1 MTRTTNT
8 SRKIKKRKRN
18 EDTDL
23 CVDAPTGAT
32 PGSSSNNTAPVLT
45 SLPLGTSKTEKNKKK
60 KAKKRLKKKQRKA
73 NNSSRSSQAPRPGP
87 SFIPST
93 RRWKWKTLK
102 SASFTLKQKKLL
114 FQVHH
119 LSTIL
124 ERNKST
130 IYNLQSNLSTT
141 SFKTNTGNLTFT
153 TESCTQQT
161 PPLILQAIKYLEDE
175 NKTLTNKIL
184 QLQEKE
190 KSEHL
195 KRVQHLKRLNRN
207 HGYFLRKRIY
217 SLTTNLNNFLN
228 HIQSRI
234 YLWEQNTALLLEIQ
248 HNLVRKSLL
257 LAEKENLA
265 STNKIHNFT
274 DISLPPD
281 LTELLNK
288 GTNFIPTTDNIN
300 IPTLRKTISSEV
312 NSALSKVICK
322 GTSHQAANQPVRK
335 KSSNFNNRY
344 HPYTKKNPVKLLQE
358 KQTKPHFNLHIIDY
372 VHNTTSYSKQ
382 YLQSSNFKNLINP
395 QHLNITQSLTS
406 HIRNLNTR
414 NDIIL
419 TKTDKNMGWALVPT
433 TWFTNEYT
441 RQLSDSSTY
450 KRINNF
456 DQTKTITDSN
466 KLLRKLQIHFNKL
479 LTTSTDKQL
488 LNTVTQ
494 DKLQLPYMKLLPKV
508 HKLTDAASPSN
519 LNKLT
524 GRPIIT
530 AHSWTTSNPSRL
542 LGTELDKIILRLKDI
557 FEERNIPYPLIYNST
572 DLLDLLHDF
581 YVDDIDKFT
590 LTTFDFTS
598 LYTNISFSDTIHAII
613 TSCKLLALPT
623 FYRDF
628 LLNLNNFVNDRN
640 FFLSGQDIYQQ
651 TKGVA
656 MGSYHS
662 RQIADL
668 VLLLSEL
675 TFFSNNDTTGLFIF
689 CRYIDDGFMLTDRN
703 SITNHITHLSSTY
716 PSQIPITFTTNC
728 HSTHYLDLTISLNYH
743 TILYHKIHHHIY
755 QKPHHKYMYPHFS
768 SNHPQHIFTGI
779 IKTETIRY
787 SRLSKTKD
795 DYSFIHKLFTLRLTA
810 LDYPSKLITDNSY
823 PWLPYYNH
831 KRRRLNK
838 THRSNNKPT
847 VYYHSK
853 YNKHARTDKVVR
865 HILHKYHNIHIPK
878 LTKAYCNTTKLHTML
893 LTNKLLHSKI
903 INS

>member
-1 MTRTTNT
+1 M
-8 SRKIKKRKRN
+8 
-18 EDTDL
+18 
-23 CVDAPTGAT
+23 
-32 PGSSSNNTAPVLT
+32 
-45 SLPLGTSKTEKNKKK
+45 
-60 KAKKRLKKKQRKA
+60 
-73 NNSSRSSQAPRPGP
+73 
-87 SFIPST
+87 
-93 RRWKWKTLK
+93 
-102 SASFTLKQKKLL
+102 
-114 FQVHH
+114 
-119 LSTIL
+119 
-124 ERNKST
+124 
-130 IYNLQSNLSTT
+130 
-141 SFKTNTGNLTFT
+141 
-153 TESCTQQT
+153 
-161 PPLILQAIKYLEDE
+161 
-175 NKTLTNKIL
+175 
-184 QLQEKE
+184 
-190 KSEHL
+190 
-195 KRVQHLKRLNRN
+195 
-207 HGYFLRKRIY
+207 
-217 SLTTNLNNFLN
+217 
-228 HIQSRI
+228 
-234 YLWEQNTALLLEIQ
+234 
-248 HNLVRKSLL
+248 
-257 LAEKENLA
+257 
-265 STNKIHNFT
+265 
-274 DISLPPD
+274 
-281 LTELLNK
+281 
-288 GTNFIPTTDNIN
+288 
-300 IPTLRKTISSEV
+300 
-312 NSALSKVICK
+312 
-322 GTSHQAANQPVRK
+322 
-335 KSSNFNNRY
+335 
-344 HPYTKKNPVKLLQE
+344 NPVKLLQE

-382 YLQSSNFKNLINP
+382 YLQSTNFQNLFNP

-406 HIRNLNTR
+406 QIQNLNKH

-441 RQLSDSSTY
+441 RQLTDSTTY

-466 KLLRKLQIHFNKL
+466 KLLRKLQIRFNKL

-488 LNTVTQ
+488 LDTIKQ

-508 HKLTDAASPSN
+508 HKLTDTASPSN
-519 LNKLT
+519 LDKLT

-542 LGTELDKIILRLKDI
+542 LGTELDKIILQLKDI
-557 FEERNIPYPLIYNST
+557 FKERNIPYPLIYNST
-572 DLLDLLHDF
+572 DLLDLLHNF

-598 LYTNISFSDTIHAII
+598 LYTNISYSDTIHAII
-613 TSCKLLALPT
+613 TSCNLLNLPT

-628 LLNLNNFVNDRN
+628 LLNLNNFINNRN

-675 TFFSNNDTTGLFIF
+675 KFFSNNDTTGLFIF
-689 CRYIDDGFMLTDRN
+689 CRYIDDGFMLTDKN
-703 SITNHITHLSSTY
+703 NNTDLITHLSSTY

-743 TILYHKIHHHIY
+743 TIMYHNIHHCIY
-755 QKPHHKYMYPHFS
+755 QKPHHKYMYSHFS

-795 DYSFIHKLFTLRLTA
+795 YFNFIHRLFTLRLTA
-810 LDYPSKLITDNSY
+810 LDYPDKLITENSF

-831 KRRRLNK
+831 KRRQLTNK
-838 THRSNNKPT
+838 THRYNNKPT
-847 VYYHSK
+847 IYYRSK
-853 YNKHARTDKVVR
+853 YNKHARTDKIVR
-865 HILHKYHNIHIPK
+865 HILHKYHNMHIPK

-903 INS
+903 IKS